1 MNRTFIRRH
10 ITALS
15 ILIFIA
21 SFALVQCFRPSFLYD
36 EDGSL
41 RKFGLGYKKK
51 TIIPGWLVAIILAVL
66 SYLFVLYYLAMPKLV
81 Y

>member
-15 ILIFIA
+15 ILVFIA
-21 SFALVQCFRPSFLYD
+21 SFALVQWFRPAFLYD
-36 EDGSL
+36 DDGSL
-41 RKFGLGYKKK
+41 GLGYKKK
-51 TIIPGWLVAIILAVL
+51 TVIPGWLVAIVLAVL